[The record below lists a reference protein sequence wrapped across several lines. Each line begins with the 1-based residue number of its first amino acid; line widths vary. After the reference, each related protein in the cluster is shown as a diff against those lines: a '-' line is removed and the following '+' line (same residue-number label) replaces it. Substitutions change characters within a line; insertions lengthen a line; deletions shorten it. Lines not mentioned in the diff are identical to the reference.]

1 MNVYSELWA
10 LLRPKKSLDGGGAL
24 FGTLA
29 GVSPLTVR
37 VGGCEVSE
45 GLFRP
50 AGMSLRAEDVGRTL
64 ALLPCEEGFLLLFL
78 WSRGG
83 EKMIFPDWGT
93 APETNESPLPL
104 FREWAVDWES
114 GALALRGGEPYTLEG
129 DEAVKLWV
137 RLALDARCAR
147 WRYSAHSGDYGNELA
162 ALLGRSGDAGIRESL
177 LKRTITETLLVCPYI
192 TGVEG
197 FSFEHRADGA
207 TVRFTVKTV
216 YNSFETEAETA

>member
-1 MNVYSELWA
+1 MEVY
-10 LLRPKKSLDGGGAL
+10 K
-24 FGTLA
+24 
-29 GVSPLTVR
+29 
-37 VGGCEVSE
+37 
-45 GLFRP
+45 
-50 AGMSLRAEDVGRTL
+50 
-64 ALLPCEEGFLLLFL
+64 
-78 WSRGG
+78 
-83 EKMIFPDWGT
+83 
-93 APETNESPLPL
+93 
-104 FREWAVDWES
+104 
-114 GALALRGGEPYTLEG
+114 G

>member
-1 MNVYSELWA
+1 M
-10 LLRPKKSLDGGGAL
+10 
-24 FGTLA
+24 
-29 GVSPLTVR
+29 
-37 VGGCEVSE
+37 
-45 GLFRP
+45 
-50 AGMSLRAEDVGRTL
+50 
-64 ALLPCEEGFLLLFL
+64 
-78 WSRGG
+78 
-83 EKMIFPDWGT
+83 
-93 APETNESPLPL
+93 
-104 FREWAVDWES
+104 DWES
-114 GALALRGGEPYTLEG
+114 GALALRGGEPYTLEA

-177 LKRTITETLLVCPYI
+177 LKRIITETLLVCPYI

>member
-1 MNVYSELWA
+1 
-10 LLRPKKSLDGGGAL
+10 
-24 FGTLA
+24 
-29 GVSPLTVR
+29 
-37 VGGCEVSE
+37 
-45 GLFRP
+45 
-50 AGMSLRAEDVGRTL
+50 
-64 ALLPCEEGFLLLFL
+64 
-78 WSRGG
+78 
-83 EKMIFPDWGT
+83 MIFPDWGT

-114 GALALRGGEPYTLEG
+114 GALALR
-129 DEAVKLWV
+129 
-137 RLALDARCAR
+137 
-147 WRYSAHSGDYGNELA
+147 
-162 ALLGRSGDAGIRESL
+162 GRSGDAGIRESL

>member
-10 LLRPKKSLDGGGAL
+10 LLRPEKSLDGGGAL

-37 VGGCEVSE
+37 IGGCEVSE

-64 ALLPCEEGFLLLFL
+64 ALLPC
-78 WSRGG
+78 
-83 EKMIFPDWGT
+83 
-93 APETNESPLPL
+93 
-104 FREWAVDWES
+104 
-114 GALALRGGEPYTLEG
+114 
-129 DEAVKLWV
+129 EAVKLWV

>member
-1 MNVYSELWA
+1 
-10 LLRPKKSLDGGGAL
+10 
-24 FGTLA
+24 
-29 GVSPLTVR
+29 
-37 VGGCEVSE
+37 
-45 GLFRP
+45 
-50 AGMSLRAEDVGRTL
+50 
-64 ALLPCEEGFLLLFL
+64 
-78 WSRGG
+78 
-83 EKMIFPDWGT
+83 MIFPDWGT

-147 WRYSAHSGDYGNELA
+147 WRYSA
-162 ALLGRSGDAGIRESL
+162 GIRESL